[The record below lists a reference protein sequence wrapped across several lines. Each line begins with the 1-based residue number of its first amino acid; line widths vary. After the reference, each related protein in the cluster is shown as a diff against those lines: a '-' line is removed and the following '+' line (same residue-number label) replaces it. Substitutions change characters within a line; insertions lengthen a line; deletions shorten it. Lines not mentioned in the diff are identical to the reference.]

1 MRVGGIVFRSRQEI
15 TDIAKFMFSWLK
27 EKKQLTT
34 KGEMWRETFFYS
46 YLVFCSFMGLLNAI
60 PSVKRFLGGKPLMPG
75 FVSLEWMGS
84 FTVDVVP

>member
-1 MRVGGIVFRSRQEI
+1 MFWSRPEI
-15 TDIAKFMFSWLK
+15 PDIAKFMFSWLK

-60 PSVKRFLGGKPLMPG
+60 PKVKLFLGGKPMIPG
-75 FVSLEWMGS
+75 FVS
-84 FTVDVVP
+84 FD

>member
-1 MRVGGIVFRSRQEI
+1 MFRSRQEI

-46 YLVFCSFMGLLNAI
+46 YLVFCSFMG
-60 PSVKRFLGGKPLMPG
+60 
-75 FVSLEWMGS
+75 S